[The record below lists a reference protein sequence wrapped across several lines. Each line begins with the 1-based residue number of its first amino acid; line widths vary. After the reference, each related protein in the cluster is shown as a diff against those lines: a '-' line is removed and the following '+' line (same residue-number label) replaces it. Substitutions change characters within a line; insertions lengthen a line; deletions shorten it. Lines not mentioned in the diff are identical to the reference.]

1 MSPAPIQA
9 ALSGSAPSA
18 RRWMAVLA
26 GVAAL
31 KAFALGATGSVSAL
45 VSLAETLLVLA
56 AFAGGAAAARWRP
69 AEGGPDKAAAKRA
82 LDLMMAG
89 AGAATALIL
98 GAYSLTRVA
107 MPFSIGGNAWALGAM
122 AICAGLALWF
132 SRRPRP
138 EGDGGMDAA
147 PQVAALIGL
156 IAGGWLGAP
165 QLDAVGG
172 LMIAAWIGWGAFGA
186 LSATR
191 A

>member
-1 MSPAPIQA
+1 
-9 ALSGSAPSA
+9 
-18 RRWMAVLA
+18 MAVLA

-45 VSLAETLLVLA
+45 AALAESLLVLT
-56 AFAGGAAAARWRP
+56 AFVGGAAAARWRP
-69 AEGGPDKAAAKRA
+69 AEGGPGQVEAQRA
-82 LDLMMAG
+82 LNLMLAG

-98 GAYSLTRVA
+98 GAYSLSRIVL
-107 MPFSIGGNAWALGAM
+107 PLSIGGNLWALGAL
-122 AICAGLALWF
+122 AVCAGLALWF

-138 EGDGGMDAA
+138 ETEGEIDPA

-172 LMIAAWIGWGAFGA
+172 LLIAAWIGWGAFGT